1 MSQVPAVTDVTARL
15 ERSGDVTQLV
25 VHGRPTLLI
34 GGQVHNSTSS
44 HPDSIARAFA
54 HAADLGSNTVFAPV
68 DWACLE
74 PEEGRFDFGLVD
86 AMLSE
91 ARRRGL
97 MWVPLWFGAFKNA
110 HSTYAPSWVRADT
123 ERFPRAAVNGSTRP
137 AFTYAGAMQRP
148 TLSVFG
154 KELREADSRAFAAVM
169 RRIAETDDSGAVPM
183 VQVENEVGLL
193 ADSRDRSPLAE
204 AEWRR
209 DVPEALRRHL
219 TSERAAGFAASS
231 LWAAQGRPERGSWQD
246 LFGADWEAEE
256 VFMAWAFGSYVEA
269 VAHRGAVAHPIPLF
283 VNSWI
288 GPQPG
293 QEEAGAY
300 PSGGPGWRVID
311 VWQAAAPSI
320 DMIGPDIYLDD
331 SAGAMERY
339 TRGGNPLIVPES
351 RSRAAEAARAFGK
364 HGAIGWSV
372 FGVEDARPGN
382 RVSQLFTELVGM
394 TELITEAQRES
405 RIACVVLEPG
415 EASAEVEL
423 GGYTLT
429 VRNTQ
434 QLFAHMLLDMGLE
447 APPPPATPPSET
459 EGDGAFPSPADVR
472 AFLLVIAVADD
483 AFLIVGQNAS
493 MDFARQ
499 GRIVEWDHVEA
510 GSHAAGHW
518 QPSRTLNGDERLRIL
533 PLDRVGAA
541 RARVL
546 SLPARSSASRS
557 EMDNAR

>member
-1 MSQVPAVTDVTARL
+1 M
-15 ERSGDVTQLV
+15 
-25 VHGRPTLLI
+25 
-34 GGQVHNSTSS
+34 
-44 HPDSIARAFA
+44 
-54 HAADLGSNTVFAPV
+54 
-68 DWACLE
+68 
-74 PEEGRFDFGLVD
+74 
-86 AMLSE
+86 
-91 ARRRGL
+91 
-97 MWVPLWFGAFKNA
+97 
-110 HSTYAPSWVRADT
+110 
-123 ERFPRAAVNGSTRP
+123 NGTTRP

-154 KELREADSRAFAAVM
+154 EELREADSRAFAAVM
-169 RRIAETDDSGAVPM
+169 RRIAETDHSGAVPM

-204 AEWRR
+204 AEWQR

-219 TSERAAGFAASS
+219 TSDRACGVRGIVAVGGTGPTGERQLAGAVRYRAGKPTRCS
-231 LWAAQGRPERGSWQD
+231 WPGRS
-246 LFGADWEAEE
+246 A
-256 VFMAWAFGSYVEA
+256 SYVEA
-269 VAHRGAVAHPIPLF
+269 VARRGTAAHPIPLF

-351 RSRAAEAARAFGK
+351 RSRAAEAARAFGQ

-415 EASAEVEL
+415 EAAAEVEL

-459 EGDGAFPSPADVR
+459 EGEDAFPSPADVR
-472 AFLLVIAVADD
+472 AFVLVIAA
-483 AFLIVGQNAS
+483 
-493 MDFARQ
+493 
-499 GRIVEWDHVEA
+499 GR
-510 GSHAAGHW
+510 
-518 QPSRTLNGDERLRIL
+518 R
-533 PLDRVGAA
+533 
-541 RARVL
+541 
-546 SLPARSSASRS
+546 
-557 EMDNAR
+557 